1 MEQARKS
8 DDRRLVLVRARPEER
23 GAEVRQ
29 RDSATSTREEFEYLT
44 DMIRQLQ
51 MLARQ
56 TGSSTLAGILELA
69 HHEADLQLRR
79 QVRKVNWFGPA

>member
-8 DDRRLVLVRARPEER
+8 DDLLVRARPEACR
-23 GAEVRQ
+23 AEVRQ

-44 DMIRQLQ
+44 DMIRQLE

-79 QVRKVNWFGPA
+79 QVRKANWFGPA

>member
-8 DDRRLVLVRARPEER
+8 NDGGLALVRAAPEAC
-23 GAEVRQ
+23 GDKVRQ
-29 RDSATSTREEFEYLT
+29 RGSADSTREEFQYLA

-51 MLARQ
+51 VLARQ

-69 HHEADLQLRR
+69 HHEADLQQRR
-79 QVRKVNWFGPA
+79 QVRKVSWFGPA